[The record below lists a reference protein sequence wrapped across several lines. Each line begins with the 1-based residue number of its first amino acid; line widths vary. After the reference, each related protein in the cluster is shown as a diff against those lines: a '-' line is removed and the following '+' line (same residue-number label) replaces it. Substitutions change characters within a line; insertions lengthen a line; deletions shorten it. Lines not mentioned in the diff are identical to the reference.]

1 MASTSIPPDTR
12 SRVVAEIVST
22 ERTFVSNLKTLI
34 DVYIDPLRA
43 KGILSPQ
50 EVALLF
56 RNWELLVSQSDRRQS

>member
-56 RNWELLVSQSDRRQS
+56 RNWELLVSQ